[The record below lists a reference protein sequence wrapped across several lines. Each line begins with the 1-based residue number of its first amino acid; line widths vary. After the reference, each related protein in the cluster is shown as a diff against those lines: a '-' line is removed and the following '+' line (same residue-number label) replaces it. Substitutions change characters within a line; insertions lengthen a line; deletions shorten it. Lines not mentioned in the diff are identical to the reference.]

1 MSILSTDT
9 CIRANQSGLGTASDG
24 ETYTINGTITTS
36 IASNEAVV
44 SGSSTFTS
52 AILGTQTTAD
62 INFLVR
68 VEQSSN
74 NFDGV
79 GPCWRSD
86 ASGQNCYFCAIYN
99 GALLFAKLVNNGFTQ
114 LASVNVSEVS
124 SVFYWI
130 RATMTGNHCQ
140 ARAWQDGNTEPS
152 TWNIDTTDSTYTAAG
167 RYGMSFNQF
176 SGSGVKFDHI
186 TVTNGLNSLAT
197 LAQNTFKVR
206 AALVTET
213 RATFKIRAFMATQAH
228 ATWKIRAVLATLTR
242 STFKIDNVLTSL
254 VTSAQATFKIKLGAV
269 LAWITRDNETSW
281 TARDNK
287 ATWTTRDNEIDWRTR
302 D

>member
-1 MSILSTDT
+1 MSILSTDDM
-9 CIRANQSGLGTASDG
+9 IRANQSGLGTASDG
-24 ETYTINGTITTS
+24 EAYTINGTITTS

-44 SGSSTFTS
+44 SGSPTFTS
-52 AILGTQTTAD
+52 VILGMQTTVD

-68 VEQSSN
+68 VKQTSS

-79 GPCWRSD
+79 GPAWRSSAD
-86 ASGQNCYFCAIYN
+86 GTNCYFV
-99 GALLFAKLVNNGFTQ
+99 ALYSGTILFAKLVSNGFTQ
-114 LASVNVSEVS
+114 LASTNISELEG
-124 SVFYWI
+124 VFYWV
-130 RATMTGNHCQ
+130 RVSMMGNHLQ
-140 ARAWQDGNTEPS
+140 ARAWQDGSSEPN
-152 TWNIDTTDSTYTAAG
+152 TWNIDTTDSTYTASG

-176 SGSGVKFDHI
+176 SGSGVQFDHI

-197 LAQNTFKVR
+197 LAQDTFKVR
-206 AALVTET
+206 AALATEA